1 MKMFGLIGV
10 GERAGSGV
18 PSVIAVWS
26 DVTGMVPTYKQSFA
40 PERMEFTIKM
50 SSLSNTSAD
59 NLSIASTIGIVEKSS
74 QKSSQKI
81 LELIAVNT
89 TISTQEMADSI
100 GISRRAIAKIIAKL
114 QTEGILRRIGPDKG
128 GHWEIVE

>member
-1 MKMFGLIGV
+1 
-10 GERAGSGV
+10 
-18 PSVIAVWS
+18 
-26 DVTGMVPTYKQSFA
+26 
-40 PERMEFTIKM
+40 M

-59 NLSIASTIGIVEKSS
+59 NLSIASTIGIVE
-74 QKSSQKI
+74 KSSQKI

-128 GHWEIVE
+128 GHWEIVG